1 SSNLGDNVFSLV
13 DLDRSNNTRMGSS
26 SSKVASKAA
35 AGAARRQ
42 YPSTSSIANSAN
54 QTANAP
60 SRTNAPPLSSKPTA
74 PTQVH
79 PNPATAPPV
88 DQKTEHVELDGRDPQ
103 FGSALRKI
111 GPVRPPP
118 GTRTDDS
125 FPRSSEPMQ
134 PGQNIFPSTQNNPA
148 VILTQARQRI
158 NSQWET
164 ELESGGRRG
173 FVGRTLLSS
182 KDIKEALRLRDEMGK
197 SSQEVEKQMRL
208 QPGVLD
214 QLVAKGMVANA

>member
-1 SSNLGDNVFSLV
+1 MQIELRSNQSSNLGDNVLSLV

-42 YPSTSSIANSAN
+42 YPSTSTIANSAN
-54 QTANAP
+54 QTTNAA

-111 GPVRPPP
+111 GP
-118 GTRTDDS
+118 
-125 FPRSSEPMQ
+125 
-134 PGQNIFPSTQNNPA
+134 
-148 VILTQARQRI
+148 ARQRI

-173 FVGRTLLSS
+173 FAGRTLLSS

-208 QPGVLD
+208 KPGILD
-214 QLVAKGMVANA
+214 HLVAKGMVANA